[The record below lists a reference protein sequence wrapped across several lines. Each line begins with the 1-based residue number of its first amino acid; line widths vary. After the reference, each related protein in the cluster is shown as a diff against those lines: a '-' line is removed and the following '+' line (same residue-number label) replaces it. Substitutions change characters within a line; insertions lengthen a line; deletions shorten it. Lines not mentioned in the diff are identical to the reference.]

1 MAENPSAVRG
11 TLPEWQI
18 NTDLRPPSR
27 FSSPK
32 RSAPNVNFM
41 RQRKDHKHNLQT
53 IRDPAELRALLART
67 EDTLKDSALISGLS
81 DKGEK
86 LRLTAE
92 AIKARL
98 KEIDATMERGANN
111 QLSNPQRSP
120 QGQDADAED
129 EENDVELTNMEN
141 QMRRMS
147 IPSDTGD
154 REIHELEEKM
164 GELHVRNAAEGSP
177 ARNGTQGRHHQSPSK
192 AHAKS
197 PGANSKVRALP
208 LEEVVQLED
217 ERQKQIERARIQEAK
232 ERLAKSSAVRFST
245 KPMHT
250 DEDDEESED
259 DDFDFI

>member
-1 MAENPSAVRG
+1 MAENPSSVRG

-18 NTDLRPPSR
+18 NTDLRPPNR
-27 FSSPK
+27 FSSP
-32 RSAPNVNFM
+32 RGAAPNMNFM
-41 RQRKDHKHNLQT
+41 RQHKNHKHNLQT

-92 AIKARL
+92 AIKVRL
-98 KEIDATMERGANN
+98 KEIEATMERGANS
-111 QLSNPQRSP
+111 QLGSPRRSS
-120 QGQDADAED
+120 QGQGPDAED
-129 EENDVELTNMEN
+129 EENDVELTEMEN

-154 REIHELEEKM
+154 REVQELEEKM
-164 GELHVRNAAEGSP
+164 GELHVRNGAEGSP
-177 ARNGTQGRHHQSPSK
+177 VKNGTQGLIHQSPSK

-208 LEEVVQLED
+208 LEEVVQLEE
-217 ERQKQIERARIQEAK
+217 ERQKQVERARIEEAK
-232 ERLAKSSAVRFST
+232 ERLAKSAAVRFST